1 MTYRTLFFQ
10 ILATLFV
17 GIFPCIAI
25 AGQRQLPASMQ
36 DMQKEIEEANKA
48 IEEYI
53 ASLPPAEQAEF
64 NRQVETMTQMFE
76 NMSDE
81 EFEKLLGDMF
91 NEESMPLPDFSQS
104 PEPMF
109 EETVEE
115 VPQLNIEQLK
125 KFETAV
131 AVINDII
138 KQSNMFMVLI
148 NSSPGLS
155 NRINKWGNNGLITDW
170 QSGATWETLK
180 IDLEYFIQKLY
191 KIQDQDLTTKE
202 YKYLS
207 DVLADEALYNNIIQ
221 LRTHLNILLPI
232 INIPEFGIQK
242 INSQSKEAIQNILKK
257 YTESFYVLTIP
268 KALDTIFEKYEPQ
281 AKKIREAESA
291 ATRRAQEA
299 LREPRTPAEWTE
311 AGVEPEIGY
320 DSGYG
325 SYGGYDDYSP
335 YYGGGYNNNY
345 SPYYGGGRDYDDYG
359 SSSGDFGG
367 KSSGG
372 DSSGGGGRS
381 SGGSPSERSSEDKK
395 DEEKAAK
402 KKEEEGEYI
411 PNDEIA
417 ELIGK
422 IKNDLERINTALT
435 GEDYPQL
442 KDLAGHISSQDV
454 NNDLANYI
462 LPTVI
467 DKNIIAL
474 TDNIKQIDKLSK
486 KLNSTT
492 LTTYQKEI
500 KKIFNKKNKEELEKL
515 SKDLALFEPQ
525 TEAEIKAE
533 ELRKKTVTTTAT
545 TEQEAPKKVDVDKL
559 SPEKKYAYFADE
571 KAKEELEAND
581 SELVTKVTH
590 PKDIRKIK
598 ENIDKLFK
606 EVDIFGKKKA
616 VKLAPKKPVAPV
628 ETVATE

>member
-10 ILATLFV
+10 ILATLLI
-17 GIFPCIAI
+17 GTLPCITI
-25 AGQRQLPASMQ
+25 AGQRQLPMSMQ
-36 DMQKEIEEANKA
+36 NMEKEIEEANRA

-64 NRQVETMTQMFE
+64 NRQVEAMTQMFE

-91 NEESMPLPDFSQS
+91 NEESMPLPDFSQM
-104 PEPMF
+104 PEPLF
-109 EETVEE
+109 EEAVVEA
-115 VPQLNIEQLK
+115 PQLNVEQLK

-155 NRINKWGNNGLITDW
+155 NRINKWGNSGLISDW
-170 QSGATWETLK
+170 QPGATWETLK

-207 DVLADEALYNNIIQ
+207 DILADEALYNNIIQ
-221 LRTHLNILLPI
+221 LRTQLNILLPI
-232 INIPEFGIQK
+232 INVPEFGIQK
-242 INSQSKEAIQNILKK
+242 ISSQSKETIQNVLKK
-257 YTESFYVLTIP
+257 YTEGFYVLTIP
-268 KALDTIFEKYEPQ
+268 KALDSIFEKYEPQ

-299 LREPRTPAEWTE
+299 LKEPRTPAEWTE
-311 AGVEPEIGY
+311 AGVESESGY

-335 YYGGGYNNNY
+335 YYGGGYDSGY
-345 SPYYGGGRDYDDYG
+345 SPYYGGGGYDDSG
-359 SSSGDFGG
+359 SSYGDFGRR
-367 KSSGG
+367 
-372 DSSGGGGRS
+372 SGGGDGSGGGAR
-381 SGGSPSERSSEDKK
+381 SGGSPLERFSEDKK
-395 DEEKAAK
+395 NEEKATK
-402 KKEEEGEYI
+402 EKEEAGEYI
-411 PNDEIA
+411 PSDEIA

-422 IKNDLERINTALT
+422 IKGDLERINTTLT

-442 KDLAGHISSQDV
+442 KDLATHVSTQEV
-454 NNDLANYI
+454 NADLANYI

-467 DKNIIAL
+467 DKNVIAL
-474 TDNIKQIDKLSK
+474 TDNIKQIEKLSK
-486 KLNSTT
+486 KLNKTT

-500 KKIFNKKNKEELEKL
+500 KKTFNDKNKKDLEKL
-515 SKDLALFEPQ
+515 SKDLELFKPL
-525 TEAEIKAE
+525 TEAEIKAAEARRKTAPITAE
-533 ELRKKTVTTTAT
+533 E
-545 TEQEAPKKVDVDKL
+545 EAPKKVDVDKL
-559 SPEKKYAYFADE
+559 SLEKKYAYFADE
-571 KAKEELEAND
+571 KAKEELEADD
-581 SELVTKVTH
+581 SELVKKVVH

-598 ENIDKLFK
+598 ENIDNLFK
-606 EVDIFGKKKA
+606 EVNAFGNLKA
-616 VKLAPKKPVAPV
+616 IVKPVAKKPAVAV
-628 ETVATE
+628 EVPATE